1 MEEIAAKKKSKGYE
15 RGFTDGVKAAHIG
28 VCAVT
33 VRQLRQVSV
42 RFAWK
47 ESVVGRIARGF
58 RITNLNRGFIPMQT
72 FSHLD
77 SNPIK
82 EFQRERGVVLE
93 VNPVLCIPVAVK
105 DPNGN
110 DRILDA
116 LVDLGFQVL
125 GGMYICT

>member
-1 MEEIAAKKKSKGYE
+1 
-15 RGFTDGVKAAHIG
+15 
-28 VCAVT
+28 
-33 VRQLRQVSV
+33 
-42 RFAWK
+42 
-47 ESVVGRIARGF
+47 
-58 RITNLNRGFIPMQT
+58 MQT

>member
-1 MEEIAAKKKSKGYE
+1 MEEIAAKKKSKGHE

-93 VNPVLCIPVAVK
+93 VNPVLCIPVTVK